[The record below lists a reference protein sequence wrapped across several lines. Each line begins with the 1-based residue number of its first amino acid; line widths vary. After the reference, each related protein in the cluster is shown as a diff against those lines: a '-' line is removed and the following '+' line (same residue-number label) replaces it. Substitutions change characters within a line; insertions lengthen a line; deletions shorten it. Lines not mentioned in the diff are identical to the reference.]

1 MCTFVAENI
10 IMKIKLSIIL
20 ILFICLVSCNSSD
33 TPEQFAEQAMETI
46 SRGDDKSIKGLDNA
60 LVFNEMA
67 KSMLD
72 SVEIPDKFVAKYFQ
86 IGEPLS
92 DVSWFI

>member
-1 MCTFVAENI
+1 
-10 IMKIKLSIIL
+10 
-20 ILFICLVSCNSSD
+20 
-33 TPEQFAEQAMETI
+33 METI

-67 KSMLD
+67 KAMLD

-92 DVSWFI
+92 DVSS